1 MRYRARQGIPNAS
14 VRMAV
19 VVQRMVPATVSGVL
33 FTQNPVTR
41 ATDELV
47 INAT

>member
-14 VRMAV
+14 VRMA